1 MPREFSRPQRV
12 AEQLQRELAQMIQ
25 REVKDPRLGM
35 VTVAAV
41 DVSRDLSYATVWV
54 TFLGRDT
61 EEEINQA
68 LALLADASGFLRSLL
83 GKRVHM
89 RHTPTLRFKYDEAQ
103 ARGREMSSLIKEA
116 RKRDSDSE

>member
-12 AEQLQRELAQMIQ
+12 AEQLQRELAQLIQ

-61 EEEINQA
+61 QEEIKEA
-68 LALLADASGFLRSLL
+68 LSVLADASGFLRSLL
-83 GKRVHM
+83 GKRIHM

-103 ARGREMSSLIKEA
+103 ARGREMTSLIKEA
-116 RKRDSDSE
+116 RKRDSDND